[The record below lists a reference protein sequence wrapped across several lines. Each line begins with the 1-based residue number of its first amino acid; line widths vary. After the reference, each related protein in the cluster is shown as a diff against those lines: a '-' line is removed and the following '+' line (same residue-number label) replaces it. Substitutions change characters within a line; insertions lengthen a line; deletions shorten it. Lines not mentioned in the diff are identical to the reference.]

1 MIGSQPRTHP
11 PIPCPSRRTTV
22 RPACTWCTLA
32 QDAAPALDAAECTWN
47 MVRPCTIIY
56 LPTYLSID
64 NWNNN
69 NLHAKNIV
77 SLYNYIYIYIFI
89 YVQDTINFF
98 AKDHVQCFHRAA
110 AGGCGTKLRIVVV
123 QGLRGAALLRWHP
136 HVPWQGRWR
145 FWDLEVLNGCQYL
158 MLFLRAKKGEPIFLE
173 IDWGEI
179 FWWSPTANRSF
190 WCGGPL
196 DHVWCQDGHWGLAM
210 SWTIWEGSSRCTL
223 MAHPNSG
230 WRSPWCPCRAR
241 RLVKAVGSVLRIF

>member
-32 QDAAPALDAAECTWN
+32 QDAALALDAAECTWN

-56 LPTYLSID
+56 LPTYLLIIETKH
-64 NWNNN
+64 
-69 NLHAKNIV
+69 NLHARKKHCL
-77 SLYNYIYIYIFI
+77 SLSIYIHLCSRYDQLFR
-89 YVQDTINFF
+89 QGSCAMLPSSSSWRLRNEASDR
-98 AKDHVQCFHRAA
+98 CRPRAA
-110 AGGCGTKLRIVVV
+110 RRGPTTMTSPCAVAGKVAILGPG
-123 QGLRGAALLRWHP
+123 GAKGVANIWCC
-136 HVPWQGRWR
+136 
-145 FWDLEVLNGCQYL
+145 FYAE
-158 MLFLRAKKGEPIFLE
+158 KKGESIFLE

-179 FWWSPTANRSF
+179 FWWSPTANPSF

-196 DHVWCQDGHWGLAM
+196 DHVWCQDGHWGSAM

-230 WRSPWCPCRAR
+230 WRSPWCRCRAR